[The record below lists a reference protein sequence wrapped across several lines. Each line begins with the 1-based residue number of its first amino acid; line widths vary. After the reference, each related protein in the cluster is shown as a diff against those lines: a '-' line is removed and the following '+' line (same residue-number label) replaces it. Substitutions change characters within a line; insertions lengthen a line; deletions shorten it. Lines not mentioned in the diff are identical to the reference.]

1 MKKYVSI
8 LAIVLFTSLASFAQT
23 KDFSMGISYQ
33 TKQGDETYKSLL
45 GMNFDLY
52 QENGFFYGFELAFN
66 LEGIPEDVNYTGT
79 INLGQFSED
88 FRGDYAS
95 NVIKFGGR
103 VGKAFGDLNII
114 GTLGLNFLEEFQLRY
129 DEYNILGNNG
139 TYGVATGNNPVEG
152 YYKLGLSYKI
162 DKFLP
167 EIGYS
172 NNGISIGL
180 NYML

>member
-1 MKKYVSI
+1 MRKYVSI

-23 KDFSMGISYQ
+23 KDFSMGMSYQ

-52 QENGFFYGFELAFN
+52 QENGFLYGFELAFN

-103 VGKAFGDLNII
+103 VGRAFGDFNII
-114 GTLGLNFLEEFQLRY
+114 GTLGLNFLEEFQY
-129 DEYNILGNNG
+129 IFASTILIYF
-139 TYGVATGNNPVEG
+139 T
-152 YYKLGLSYKI
+152 I
-162 DKFLP
+162 Q
-167 EIGYS
+167 IGRELKKNKS
-172 NNGISIGL
+172 ISVF
-180 NYML
+180 

>member
-1 MKKYVSI
+1 M
-8 LAIVLFTSLASFAQT
+8 
-23 KDFSMGISYQ
+23 
-33 TKQGDETYKSLL
+33 
-45 GMNFDLY
+45 
-52 QENGFFYGFELAFN
+52 
-66 LEGIPEDVNYTGT
+66 
-79 INLGQFSED
+79 
-88 FRGDYAS
+88 
-95 NVIKFGGR
+95 
-103 VGKAFGDLNII
+103 
-114 GTLGLNFLEEFQLRY
+114 RY

>member
-1 MKKYVSI
+1 MNKVI
-8 LAIVLFTSLASFAQT
+8 IVFCLIFISTISSAQT
-23 KDFSMGISYQ
+23 KDFSMGLSYQ
-33 TKQGDETYKSLL
+33 TKKGDETYKSLL

-103 VGKAFGDLNII
+103 VGRAFGDLNII

-152 YYKLGLSYKI
+152 YYKLGLSIKI